1 MDKYYW
7 NGKLVTTSFIE
18 EVRMPMRKYI
28 NVSVSHS
35 NATGASLNGY
45 IDFYISNGI
54 KVGYVPLGLGYR
66 YNINSENADRDNV
79 TLMLITPDTEA
90 LKCKVV
96 LNDVES
102 VNLTMAVTE
111 RGD

>member
-1 MDKYYW
+1 MNKYYW
-7 NGKLVTTSFIE
+7 DKKRVTASFTE
-18 EVRMPMRKYI
+18 DVRMPLRKYI
-28 NVSVSHS
+28 NVSVSHR

-54 KVGYVPLGLGYR
+54 KVGYVPLGAGYR
-66 YNINSENADRDNV
+66 YNINAENADTDNIQ
-79 TLMLITPDTEA
+79 LILITPDTEA
-90 LKCKVV
+90 LKCKVI

-102 VNLTMAVTE
+102 VDLTMAITE